1 LEALEM
7 LLIPNPSSPFDGV
20 CRVVPNG
27 GSFGTTERVMTVAE
41 TFSAVTLG
49 CDDNLTW
56 RDAAMCVGEALAK
69 DGPQG
74 YYGFTQVE
82 WRDWALG
89 AAASLAR
96 EVETLR
102 AKLAEAMTSLRK
114 DVAEEVNLE
123 QENYDLKATIERL
136 TAEVETLKAEGYRQ
150 ALEDVKREIGK
161 HLYTNTKN
169 GHRAAMFNIVE
180 RLMAENQ
187 RLKDDCGK
195 PLTEGE

>member
-1 LEALEM
+1 MTRTATVAGRRYTRK
-7 LLIPNPSSPFDGV
+7 ITIGIASV
-20 CRVVPNG
+20 R
-27 GSFGTTERVMTVAE
+27 TERVMTVAE
-41 TFSAVTLG
+41 TFSAEQFEKLANGFGPFSPQVFK
-49 CDDNLTW
+49 N
-56 RDAAMCVGEALAK
+56 AML
-69 DGPQG
+69 
-74 YYGFTQVE
+74 Y
-82 WRDWALG
+82 
-89 AAASLAR
+89 AASLAR